1 LDLTKFQSPPKPIVK
16 PIIVPK
22 KPIIKKV
29 VKKRKIKKE
38 KVIKRKKIVQKKK
51 ILVAKEVTEDNNTT
65 KNSIKSAQEKMKKKI
80 AKLKERKRQ
89 NRIKKA
95 KEAKRVKR
103 VKELK
108 REKKLEATRKR
119 LAELK
124 KREDKLK
131 KRELKYQRER
141 ARIKHQRVSKTY
153 NSALAN
159 TLMNGGQAKSY
170 KNMNTRTLNAN
181 SSSRLINQLYGKE
194 FNSYSSQEKQF
205 LKRNLSLIHR
215 LTQRALSR
223 NGYPESAI
231 RMGEEGVNIVSFYL
245 HPNGNITQ
253 LKLDKSMGHSSLDN
267 NTLRVIR
274 IAYSNYPLPSVKT
287 KIKFYVNYTIN

>member
-1 LDLTKFQSPPKPIVK
+1 MDLTKFQSPPKPIVK

-80 AKLKERKRQ
+80 AKLKERKKKRQ
-89 NRIKKA
+89 IRIKKA
-95 KEAKRVKR
+95 KRVKR
-103 VKELK
+103 IKELK